1 MAADLDSVL
10 EDCLDR
16 ISQGESL
23 QACLVRYP
31 EQATELEPLLIAAA
45 QFQEIQVRPSASFKS
60 RARAELH
67 AHMDA
72 HPQQDC
78 KVPLY
83 FPIVVDSPVE

>member
-45 QFQEIQVRPSASFKS
+45 QFQKTQVRPSTSFKS
-60 RARAELH
+60 RTRAELS

-72 HPQQDC
+72 NPHQGYE
-78 KVPLY
+78 VPLH
-83 FPIVVDSPVE
+83 FPLVVDSPVE